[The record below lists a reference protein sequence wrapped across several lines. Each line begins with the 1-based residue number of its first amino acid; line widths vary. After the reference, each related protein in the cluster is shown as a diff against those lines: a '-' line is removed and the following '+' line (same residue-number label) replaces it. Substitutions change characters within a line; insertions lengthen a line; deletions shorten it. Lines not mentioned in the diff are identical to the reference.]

1 MKALVLVATA
11 AVLAVAVAAAAWF
24 LRDSPALATA
34 RRAVG
39 LTPEP
44 PATLQAAGVHK
55 CVGSRGTVYTDGPC
69 AAGGREVA
77 ASGGTVTV
85 MSFPKPAPAA
95 ASSASGL
102 LGGPLVRPTDPDERD
117 RLRDKAIDDAANRK

>member
-1 MKALVLVATA
+1 MKARIIVATA
-11 AVLAVAVAAAAWF
+11 AVLVVAVAAAGWF

-34 RRAVG
+34 RRAAG
-39 LTPEP
+39 LSPEV
-44 PATLQAAGVHK
+44 PATLQAAGVRK

-69 AAGGREVA
+69 AAGSREVA

-95 ASSASGL
+95 ASSASGI
-102 LGGPLVRPTDPDERD
+102 LGAPIVKPMDPDERD
-117 RLRDKAIDDAANRK
+117 RLRDKAVDDAMNRR

>member
-1 MKALVLVATA
+1 MKARMIVATA
-11 AVLAVAVAAAAWF
+11 AVLVVTMAAAAWF

-39 LTPEP
+39 LSPGAP
-44 PATLQAAGVHK
+44 VTLQAAGVHK
-55 CVGSRGTVYTDGPC
+55 CVGARGTVYTDGPC
-69 AAGGREVA
+69 AAGSREVA

-85 MSFPKPAPAA
+85 MSFPKPAPTV

-102 LGGPLVRPTDPDERD
+102 LGGPIVKPMDLDERD
-117 RLRDKAIDDAANRK
+117 RLRDKAIDDAMNRK

>member
-1 MKALVLVATA
+1 MKARMIVA
-11 AVLAVAVAAAAWF
+11 AVAVFVLAVAAAAWF

-34 RRAVG
+34 RRALG
-39 LTPEP
+39 LSPEV

-69 AAGGREVA
+69 AAGSREVV

-85 MSFPKPAPAA
+85 MSFPKPVPAP
-95 ASSASGL
+95 ASSASGI
-102 LGGPLVRPTDPDERD
+102 LGAPIVKPMDPAERD
-117 RLRDKAIDDAANRK
+117 RLRDKAIDDAMNRK

>member
-1 MKALVLVATA
+1 MKARMIVATA
-11 AVLAVAVAAAAWF
+11 AVLVLALAAAAWF

-34 RRAVG
+34 RRVVG
-39 LTPEP
+39 LSPDTPP
-44 PATLQAAGVHK
+44 TLQAVGVHK

-69 AAGGREVA
+69 ATGSREVA

-102 LGGPLVRPTDPDERD
+102 LGGPVVKPMDPDERD
-117 RLRDKAIDDAANRK
+117 RLRDKAIDDAMNRK